1 MFWTEPLPALS
12 ASACR
17 GFGRAGTAPSSTAT
31 PATAV
36 PAAAWW
42 RATTP
47 CASVSR
53 LRQAWPAPE
62 QEVRVEN
69 LEHELDRLYALE
81 PAAFVPERER
91 LVRELRDEGRRE
103 EAQEVK
109 RLRKPTVPAWV
120 INQLARQ
127 ERREIDLLLDAGHR
141 LREAQKGLLAGEDRR
156 SLDEARQTERDAL
169 EKLRRAAGRIL
180 AEGGRGSDVTLNR
193 IMSSLAAA
201 AVSSEGRELL
211 ARGRLT
217 EELDPAGFEALDP
230 LAGRASPRRA
240 SPRRRKPEAD
250 RKRVEEAR
258 NRLRKARERAKTAEK
273 DLRAA
278 ERAAEKARRDLARAE
293 EGTRKSE
300 TAAAE
305 ARSAVEQAEQ
315 DLRDAERSPSA
326 PPRPRG

>member
-1 MFWTEPLPALS
+1 M
-12 ASACR
+12 
-17 GFGRAGTAPSSTAT
+17 
-31 PATAV
+31 
-36 PAAAWW
+36 
-42 RATTP
+42 
-47 CASVSR
+47 
-53 LRQAWPAPE
+53 RQAWPAPD

-81 PAAFVPERER
+81 PGAFVPERER

-211 ARGRLT
+211 ARGRLS

-230 LAGRASPRRA
+230 LAGKASAPRA

-250 RKRVEEAR
+250 RKRIEEAR
-258 NRLRKARERAKTAEK
+258 NRLREARERAKTAEK

-315 DLRDAERSPSA
+315 DLREAERKS
-326 PPRPRG
+326 